1 MVCLPQSFLF
11 SIGGDVSCPPDG
23 SIVLNAALNH
33 SSSIQNASFIQFQT
47 QNTLFEA
54 LSDG

>member
-11 SIGGDVSCPPDG
+11 SVGGDVSCPPDG

-33 SSSIQNASFIQFQT
+33 SSSIQNASFTQFQT